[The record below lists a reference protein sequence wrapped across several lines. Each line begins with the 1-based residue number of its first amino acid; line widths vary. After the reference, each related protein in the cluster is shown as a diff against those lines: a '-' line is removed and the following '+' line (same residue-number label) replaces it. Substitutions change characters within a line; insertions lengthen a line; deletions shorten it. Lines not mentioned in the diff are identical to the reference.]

1 MNQKTT
7 IVLVVITVLLVG
19 ALAYIYGRGNPI
31 QSPQETSQEEQAN
44 QEETILEQEDENVEK
59 KEEGLAVSCSTNS
72 DCSSNMF
79 CAKRSC
85 SDVEGA
91 CVPKPDFCT
100 AVVSPV
106 CGCDNSTYQ
115 NSCEALRA
123 GVNVN
128 EASDCSFL

>member
-19 ALAYIYGRGNPI
+19 ALAYIYGRGNPT
-31 QSPQETSQEEQAN
+31 QSLQETSQEEQAN
-44 QEETILEQEDENVEK
+44 QEETTLEHEDENVEK
-59 KEEGLAVSCSTNS
+59 MEEGLAESCSTNS
-72 DCSSNMF
+72 DCSSSMF
-79 CAKRSC
+79 CAKGSC
-85 SDVEGA
+85 SDEKGICA
-91 CVPKPDFCT
+91 PKPDFCA
-100 AVVSPV
+100 AVVSPI